1 MLFRISAVLAVFTA
15 ILHIF
20 VGTFDTLMPM
30 LEADLPALVSGT
42 LHACWHMVSL
52 FLVVSAWV
60 FWQGSAWARPVA
72 WLWLGSAA
80 IFVAVGIGQGG
91 LAGLLV
97 LPQWTLLGAS
107 GGTYLYAEQA
117 RQRFAKTDQSA

>member
-1 MLFRISAVLAVFTA
+1 MLFRVSAVLAAFTA
-15 ILHIF
+15 ALHIF

-30 LEADLPALVSGT
+30 LDADLPAPISGT
-42 LHACWHMVSL
+42 LHACWHMVGL
-52 FLVVSAWV
+52 FLVVSAWA
-60 FWQGSAWARPVA
+60 FWQGSAWARLVA

-107 GGTYLYAEQA
+107 GGIYLYAERA

>member
-1 MLFRISAVLAVFTA
+1 MLFRISAVLAAFTTV
-15 ILHIF
+15 LHIF

-30 LEADLPALVSGT
+30 LEADLPAPVSGT

-52 FLVVSAWV
+52 FLVVSVWA
-60 FWQGSAWARPVA
+60 FWRGNALARPVA

-91 LAGLLV
+91 LAGLLD

-107 GGTYLYAEQA
+107 GGLYLYAVRA
-117 RQRFAKTDQSA
+117 RLRFAKSDQSA